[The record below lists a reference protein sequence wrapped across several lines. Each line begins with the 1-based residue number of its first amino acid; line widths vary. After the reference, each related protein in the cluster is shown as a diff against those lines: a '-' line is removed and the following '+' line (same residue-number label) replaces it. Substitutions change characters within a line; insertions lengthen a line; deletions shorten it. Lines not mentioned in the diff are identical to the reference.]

1 MEVSAKEL
9 ERRRK
14 ISESKKG
21 KKRPDLAERN
31 RSAASRARPRVMSDE
46 GKARLAA
53 LRTKH
58 GHARSRP
65 ERRQGT
71 STYYIWGAMVQR
83 CTNPSNADYHLYGGR
98 GITICDEWKDF
109 RAFLTDMGER
119 PEGRS
124 IDRIDNSR
132 GYEPG
137 NCRWA
142 TSTQQARNT
151 RKNKLTAADVSWIR
165 ANPDL
170 KLAEV
175 AQRFGV
181 GQTTVGRVRR
191 REGRFA

>member
-1 MEVSAKEL
+1 MEVSEKEL

-21 KKRPDLAERN
+21 KKRPDLAEMN
-31 RSAASRARPRVMSDE
+31 RSAAARSRPRVMSEE

-65 ERRQGT
+65 DRRQGT
-71 STYYIWGAMVQR
+71 STYYIWAAMVQR
-83 CTNPSNADYHLYGGR
+83 CTNPNSNDYHLYGGR
-98 GITICDEWKDF
+98 GITLSEEWKDF
-109 RAFLTDMGER
+109 RAFLADMGEK
-119 PEGRS
+119 PSGLS
-124 IDRIDNSR
+124 LDRIDNSQ

-142 TSTQQARNT
+142 TSVQQARNT
-151 RKNKLTAADVSWIR
+151 RKNKLTVADVEWIR

-175 AQRFGV
+175 ALKFGV

-191 REGRFA
+191 GEGRFA